1 MATTTPEAFG
11 AGLRAR
17 AATPLGNLA
26 TAAVLA
32 ALGLA
37 VTARLPTPTP
47 VSIIAVV
54 GILAATIWMLC
65 SERYEWTLVVLMLY
79 LGLAD
84 GVLKL
89 VTDSQP
95 VTLVR
100 DLLFYAI
107 VVGAM
112 VRMIVRRRP
121 LVLPP
126 LSGWVIAWVIVVLV
140 QIANPHDGTLLHSV
154 ASVRPH
160 AEWVPL
166 FFLGF
171 FVMRS
176 RKRLRGFL
184 LLLLVIAA
192 ANGIVGLIQLN
203 LTPDQLS
210 SWGPGYAKAI
220 GGEASVSQRIFI
232 DEEGEEKNRPF
243 GLGSDMG
250 FGGAVGVLAVPALLA
265 FLSLPMSPPA
275 RLGLAGLAVGVV
287 LAVLTSEARVHVVT
301 AVLAVIA
308 FGVLTLTSRVG
319 GKTLIGIVLGLTIAV
334 GAIAFVISEIGEG
347 SFSRYSSIASP
358 RQAVVTAYEYRG
370 GVIAEVPDY
379 VADIPFGAGI
389 GSRGPGGSFGGAEK
403 STLNGESEPTYLL
416 IELGVPGLAVMLG
429 FNLVL
434 FYLSLTKI
442 RLVDDRETR
451 IMLAAVAA
459 PLFALFAGWI
469 AGVATATTPGAPYL
483 WFAAGI
489 LSYWLVET
497 RKRAVPSPSRGLPTA
512 LTPRGVG

>member
-1 MATTTPEAFG
+1 MATTTPDVFG
-11 AGLRAR
+11 GLRAR

-37 VTARLPTPTP
+37 VTAQLPTPTP
-47 VSIIAVV
+47 VSIVAVV
-54 GILAATIWMLC
+54 GVLAAAVWMLC

-112 VRMIVRRRP
+112 VRTIVRRRP
-121 LVLPP
+121 LTLPP
-126 LSGWVIAWVIVVLV
+126 LGGWVIAWVIVVVV
-140 QIANPHDGTLLHSV
+140 QIANPHNGTLLHSV

-166 FFLGF
+166 FFLGYL
-171 FVMRS
+171 VMRS
-176 RKRLRGFL
+176 KKRLRTFL
-184 LLLLVIAA
+184 LLLLVIAT

-203 LTPDQLS
+203 LTPSQLS
-210 SWGPGYAKAI
+210 SWGPGYAKALK
-220 GGEASVSQRIFI
+220 GESTVSQRSFV

-243 GLGSDMG
+243 ALGSDVG

-265 FLSLPMSPPA
+265 FLSLPMSPLA
-275 RLGLAGLAVGVV
+275 RLGLAGMAVGVV
-287 LAVLTSEARVHVVT
+287 LAVLTSEARIHVVT
-301 AVLAVIA
+301 AVLAVLA
-308 FGVLTLTSRVG
+308 FGALTLTSRAG
-319 GKTLIGIVLGLTIAV
+319 GKTLLGIAVGLTIAV
-334 GAIAFVISEIGEG
+334 AAIAFVVTQTGES
-347 SFSRYSSIASP
+347 SFSRYESIASP
-358 RQAVVTAYEYRG
+358 QQAVVTAYEYRG
-370 GVIAEVPDY
+370 AVIAEVPNY
-379 VADIPFGAGI
+379 VADIPFGAGL
-389 GSRGPGGSFGGAEK
+389 GSRGPGGSFGGG
-403 STLNGESEPTYLL
+403 SSNTLNAESEPTYLL
-416 IELGVPGLAVMLG
+416 IELGIPGLAVMLG

-459 PLFALFAGWI
+459 PLFAVFAGWF

-483 WFAAGI
+483 WFVGGI
-489 LSYWLVET
+489 FAFWLVE
-497 RKRAVPSPSRGLPTA
+497 RRRRAVPSPSHGLPTV

>member
-1 MATTTPEAFG
+1 MATTTPEVFG
-11 AGLRAR
+11 GLRAR
-17 AATPLGNLA
+17 ATPPLLGLA
-26 TAAVLA
+26 TAAILA

-37 VTARLPTPTP
+37 VTAQLPTPTP
-47 VSIIAVV
+47 ISIVAVIGV
-54 GILAATIWMLC
+54 LSAAVWMLC

-95 VTLVR
+95 ITLVR

-107 VVGAM
+107 CIGALI
-112 VRMIVRRRP
+112 RMIVNRRP

-140 QIANPHDGTLLHSV
+140 QIANPHNGTLLHSV

-166 FFLGF
+166 FFLAF
-171 FVMRS
+171 FVVRS
-176 RKRLRGFL
+176 KKRLRMFL
-184 LLLLVIAA
+184 LLLLVIAT

-203 LTPDQLS
+203 LTPSQLS
-210 SWGPGYAKAI
+210 SWGPGYAKALN
-220 GGEASVSQRIFI
+220 GESTVSQRSFV
-232 DEEGEEKNRPF
+232 DEEGEEKARPF
-243 GLGSDMG
+243 ALGSDVG

-265 FLSLPMSPPA
+265 FLSLPMSPLA

-308 FGVLTLTSRVG
+308 FGVLTLTSRLG
-319 GKTLIGIVLGLTIAV
+319 GKTLLGISIGLTIAIV
-334 GAIAFVISEIGEG
+334 AIAFVLSTTGQG

-358 RQAVVTAYEYRG
+358 QAAVVTAYEYRG
-370 GVIAEVPDY
+370 GVIAEVPTY
-379 VADIPFGAGI
+379 VKEIPFGAGL
-389 GSRGPGGSFGGAEK
+389 GSRGPGGSFGGG
-403 STLNGESEPTYLL
+403 SRNTLNGESEPTYLL

-442 RLVDDRETR
+442 RLVEDRETR
-451 IMLAAVAA
+451 ILLAAVAA
-459 PLFALFAGWI
+459 PLFAVFAGWF
-469 AGVATATTPGAPYL
+469 AGVATATTPGAPYM
-483 WFAAGI
+483 WTAGGI
-489 LSYWLVET
+489 LSFWLLE
-497 RKRAVPSPSRGLPTA
+497 KRRQNLPSPSRELPTMWR
-512 LTPRGVG
+512 PRGVG